1 MNNRGADY
9 IKRLL
14 NDKKRFKK
22 WKRIMLA
29 LSCVVVFITVYAL
42 TIPAVTLAC
51 DKEEHVHT
59 TECYD
64 ENNDLI
70 CTKEEHTHSEDCY
83 EKEEQEQD
91 PVEEEDEDVVQDETQ
106 VASNEEVTKPEE
118 EQDTT
123 EGEEPN
129 PSVSDGYNFSNE
141 STKIKQ
147 IDWYYIKDSTE
158 TKIDING
165 NTQIPGDATIKLIVS
180 YHNIQI
186 DYLKTNY
193 NSTLLFD
200 LPNIL
205 RNAKA
210 QGSIMDGSTNVGN
223 VTVNNGKVN
232 LQFNEAYLNK
242 LLESGTTT
250 IAGNFYV
257 TGEANLSSVPENGTT
272 TIRIAEKDYIL
283 NFGKDPVANYGK
295 VYVEKSCE
303 KVNADDNFIKY
314 TIKVKAG
321 DDGCPDVKVVDTF
334 SANSEL
340 ISYVNVNNKLTNLK
354 SEENNKNPYETVESG
369 KVNGSIYLGTKA
381 SDTNPIPTENTKGEN
396 ETGSLVW
403 NIGKMEPNET
413 RTLTYYAKLK
423 DGVALNGKTINNQA
437 IVYSNSI
444 KRVYS
449 DNSFT
454 PNVKYDMKKDRV
466 GSVVRQKDGSYK
478 INYKL
483 YFKLDENQSNYP
495 VKDLVFFDYLNYE
508 DPYATNSEI
517 LKYVKYDQDSVKL
530 FGQKKGESNPIEII

>member
-14 NDKKRFKK
+14 KDKERFKK

-64 ENNDLI
+64 ENNELI

-83 EKEEQEQD
+83 EKEEQEQE
-91 PVEEEDEDVVQDETQ
+91 PVEEENEDVVQDETQ

-123 EGEEPN
+123 DEKSN
-129 PSVSDGYNFSNE
+129 PSVSDGYNLSGDSN
-141 STKIKQ
+141 KINQ

-186 DYLKTNY
+186 DYLKTSY

-223 VTVNNGKVN
+223 LTVNNGKVN

-242 LLESGTTT
+242 LLEGGTTT
-250 IAGNFYV
+250 IDGIS
-257 TGEANLSSVPENGTT
+257 TLL
-272 TIRIAEKDYIL
+272 EKQI
-283 NFGKDPVANYGK
+283 
-295 VYVEKSCE
+295 
-303 KVNADDNFIKY
+303 
-314 TIKVKAG
+314 
-321 DDGCPDVKVVDTF
+321 
-334 SANSEL
+334 
-340 ISYVNVNNKLTNLK
+340 
-354 SEENNKNPYETVESG
+354 
-369 KVNGSIYLGTKA
+369 
-381 SDTNPIPTENTKGEN
+381 
-396 ETGSLVW
+396 
-403 NIGKMEPNET
+403 
-413 RTLTYYAKLK
+413 
-423 DGVALNGKTINNQA
+423 
-437 IVYSNSI
+437 
-444 KRVYS
+444 
-449 DNSFT
+449 
-454 PNVKYDMKKDRV
+454 
-466 GSVVRQKDGSYK
+466 
-478 INYKL
+478 
-483 YFKLDENQSNYP
+483 
-495 VKDLVFFDYLNYE
+495 
-508 DPYATNSEI
+508 
-517 LKYVKYDQDSVKL
+517 
-530 FGQKKGESNPIEII
+530 

>member
-14 NDKKRFKK
+14 KDKERFKK

-64 ENNDLI
+64 ENNELI

-123 EGEEPN
+123 EGGESN
-129 PSVSDGYNFSNE
+129 PSVSEGYNFSNDE
-141 STKIKQ
+141 TKINQ
-147 IDWYYIKDSTE
+147 IDWYYIKDSHE

-165 NTQIPGDATIKLIVS
+165 NTQIPGDATIKLSVS
-180 YHNIQI
+180 FHGIQI
-186 DYLKTNY
+186 ENLKTNY
-193 NSTLLFD
+193 NRTLLFD

-210 QGSIMDGSTNVGN
+210 QGSIMSGTTNVGN

-250 IAGNFYV
+250 IDGNFYV

-272 TIRIAEKDYIL
+272 TITIAGKDYIL

-295 VYVEKSCE
+295 VNVEKSSA
-303 KVNADDNFIKY
+303 KVDVTDDFIKY
-314 TIKVKAG
+314 T
-321 DDGCPDVKVVDTF
+321 
-334 SANSEL
+334 
-340 ISYVNVNNKLTNLK
+340 
-354 SEENNKNPYETVESG
+354 
-369 KVNGSIYLGTKA
+369 
-381 SDTNPIPTENTKGEN
+381 
-396 ETGSLVW
+396 
-403 NIGKMEPNET
+403 
-413 RTLTYYAKLK
+413 
-423 DGVALNGKTINNQA
+423 
-437 IVYSNSI
+437 
-444 KRVYS
+444 
-449 DNSFT
+449 
-454 PNVKYDMKKDRV
+454 
-466 GSVVRQKDGSYK
+466 
-478 INYKL
+478 
-483 YFKLDENQSNYP
+483 
-495 VKDLVFFDYLNYE
+495 LNY
-508 DPYATNSEI
+508 S
-517 LKYVKYDQDSVKL
+517 
-530 FGQKKGESNPIEII
+530 